1 MVHGDK
7 YKIMIFATI
16 ILFTAVLLSAVAAY
30 YSIAGLTA
38 IFSAAVIP
46 VIIMGATMELGKVV
60 ATVWL
65 HNNWKRANWVFKTY
79 LVPAIAFLM
88 ILTSMGIFGFLS
100 KAHSDQG
107 LVSGDA
113 MSKVAI
119 YDEKIAT
126 EKDNVAQAKK
136 AIEQMNSQVDQ
147 MMGRTDSDTGA
158 QRAVNIRKGQA
169 KERAALQAEITKSQ
183 KIIQQLQEERAPI
196 AAEFRKVEAEVG
208 PIKYIAALIY
218 GDNPD
223 ANVLERA
230 VRWVIILIVVVFDP
244 LALCLILAG
253 NKQIEWAR
261 EDKIA
266 KRKQD
271 ELEAEEEII
280 HVKKFLD
287 TLDEHEPVVPA
298 DEPQLER
305 IEKLVESIDIE
316 KVNAE
321 LADIQPEPK
330 VEVIEPEPK
339 IIEPEPEYESVM
351 PEPLPVEVIQP
362 VAVTPEPIVEELPDE
377 QIELLKETALALVDG
392 VVEPEPV
399 TDFEAIVNTPV
410 EEPIDYPIR
419 AIVEHVEEPAV
430 GNWDPAVG
438 HVEIIEEEIPEVT
451 IDEVTE
457 EEIKPLINDSLIETE
472 GQTIEAFKR
481 IGDGYVQYEGKRMH
495 ERVLRVSNPDLF
507 KIYEEGSNNTT
518 LFGTAFPQY
527 AASGDMY
534 VRVDV
539 LPHSVYKFS
548 KDKWIEV
555 NKELSD
561 TYLYNEKYLQYL
573 VEKIGSGE
581 IDPDI
586 LTGPEQEMIEQFI
599 RKGAV

>member
-1 MVHGDK
+1 
-7 YKIMIFATI
+7 MIFATI
-16 ILFTAVLLSAVAAY
+16 ILFTAVLLSAVAAW

-46 VIIMGATMELGKVV
+46 VIIMGGTMELGKVV

-65 HNNWKRANWVFKTY
+65 HNNWKRANWAFKSY
-79 LVPAIAFLM
+79 LIPAIAFLM

-119 YDEKIAT
+119 YDEKINT

-136 AIEQMNSQVDQ
+136 ALEQMNTQVDQ

-261 EDKIA
+261 ADKLA
-266 KRKQD
+266 KRKED
-271 ELEAEEEII
+271 IVEAEEEICDVTTFFDSLRNQSEKEKI
-280 HVKKFLD
+280 E
-287 TLDEHEPVVPA
+287 DEQAE
-298 DEPQLER
+298 
-305 IEKLVESIDIE
+305 IEEANSKL
-316 KVNAE
+316 AE
-321 LADIQPEPK
+321 
-330 VEVIEPEPK
+330 IEPEHK
-339 IIEPEPEYESVM
+339 IEIIEPEVIKPVIETVPEPVYESVM
-351 PEPLPVEVIQP
+351 PEPLPVE
-362 VAVTPEPIVEELPDE
+362 PEVIVESE
-377 QIELLKETALALVDG
+377 IEPL
-392 VVEPEPV
+392 
-399 TDFEAIVNTPV
+399 TDFEAIVDTPV
-410 EEPIDYPIR
+410 EEVVEYPIR

-430 GNWDPAVG
+430 GNWAPAIG
-438 HVEIIEEEIPEVT
+438 HVEVVETVDVVDTSIEEEFPEV
-451 IDEVTE
+451 EFRPFTE
-457 EEIKPLINDSLIETE
+457 EEIKVLDKGPEIETE
-472 GQTIEAFKR
+472 GQTLEAFKR

-507 KIYEEGSNNTT
+507 SIYEGNGANST

-527 AASGDMY
+527 AASGDIY

-539 LPHSVYKFS
+539 LPHRVYKFS
-548 KDKWIEV
+548 KDKWIEIS
-555 NKELSD
+555 KETSD
-561 TYLYNEKYLQYL
+561 TYLYNDKYMNYL
-573 VEKIGSGE
+573 IEKIGSGE
-581 IDPDI
+581 VDPDL
-586 LTGPEQEMIEQFI
+586 LTSTEQEMVEQYI
-599 RKGAV
+599 KKGSQ

>member
-1 MVHGDK
+1 
-7 YKIMIFATI
+7 MIFAAI

-65 HNNWKRANWVFKTY
+65 HNNWKRMSWAFKAY

-119 YDEKIAT
+119 YDEKINT
-126 EKDNVAQAKK
+126 EKDNIAQAKK
-136 AIEQMNSQVDQ
+136 ALEQMNAQVDQ

-158 QRAVNIRKGQA
+158 QRAVNIRKQQA
-169 KERAALQAEITKSQ
+169 KERAALQTDITKAQ
-183 KIIQQLQEERAPI
+183 KTIAQLQEERAPL

-208 PIKYIAALIY
+208 PIKYIAAFIY

-223 ANVLERA
+223 SNVLEKA

-261 EDKIA
+261 ADKLV
-266 KRKQD
+266 KRK
-271 ELEAEEEII
+271 EEIVEAEEEIREVSTFFDSLRNQVEKEKI
-280 HVKKFLD
+280 E
-287 TLDEHEPVVPA
+287 DEQA
-298 DEPQLER
+298 
-305 IEKLVESIDIE
+305 DIE
-316 KVNAE
+316 EANNKLAE
-321 LADIQPEPK
+321 IEPEHK
-330 VEVIEPEPK
+330 IEVIEPEVIKPVV
-339 IIEPEPEYESVM
+339 ETVPEPFYQSVM
-351 PEPLPVEVIQP
+351 PEPLPVGDFQPKSLLPEVVVEQP
-362 VAVTPEPIVEELPDE
+362 V
-377 QIELLKETALALVDG
+377 
-392 VVEPEPV
+392 EPV
-399 TDFEAIVNTPV
+399 SDFEAIVDTPV
-410 EEPIDYPIR
+410 DAPVQEDIEYPIR

-430 GNWDPAVG
+430 GNWAPAVG
-438 HVEIIEEEIPEVT
+438 HVEVIETVDTEVIEEVPEV
-451 IDEVTE
+451 EYSPFNE
-457 EEIKPLINDSLIETE
+457 EETKVLEKGPEIETE
-472 GQTIEAFKR
+472 GQTLEAFKR

-507 KIYEEGSNNTT
+507 SIYEGTGTNST

-527 AASGDMY
+527 AASGDIY

-539 LPHSVYKFS
+539 LPHRVYKFS
-548 KDKWIEV
+548 KDKWIEI
-555 NKELSD
+555 NKESSD
-561 TYLYNEKYLQYL
+561 TYLYNDKYMNYL
-573 VEKIGSGE
+573 IEKIGSGE
-581 IDPDI
+581 VDPDI
-586 LTGPEQEMIEQFI
+586 LTSTEQEMVEQYI
-599 RKGAV
+599 KKGTV

>member
-1 MVHGDK
+1 
-7 YKIMIFATI
+7 MIFATI

-65 HNNWKRANWVFKTY
+65 HNNWKRANWAFKSY

-119 YDEKIAT
+119 YDEKIAI

-169 KERAALQAEITKSQ
+169 KERAALQAEIARSQ
-183 KIIQQLQEERAPI
+183 KEITRLQEERAPI

-223 ANVLERA
+223 QNVLERA

-261 EDKIA
+261 ADKIA
-266 KRKQD
+266 KRKED
-271 ELEAEEEII
+271 EQEAEEEIL

-287 TLDEHEPVVPA
+287 KLDDHEQVIPA
-298 DEPQLER
+298 DEAQLKR
-305 IEKLVESIDIE
+305 IEELVSPVDLDAINNEI
-316 KVNAE
+316 AE
-321 LADIQPEPK
+321 IQA
-330 VEVIEPEPK
+330 EPK
-339 IIEPEPEYESVM
+339 IEVFAQSADPA
-351 PEPLPVEVIQP
+351 PLPVENFEPKSLFSEPEEVPTAEEEEAFNAIKTLEAP
-362 VAVTPEPIVEELPDE
+362 V
-377 QIELLKETALALVDG
+377 
-392 VVEPEPV
+392 VVEPEVEVVEPV
-399 TDFEAIVNTPV
+399 SDFQAIIEQIEEPV
-410 EEPIDYPIR
+410 EMPIR
-419 AIVEHVEEPAV
+419 AIVEHVEEPSV
-430 GNWDPAVG
+430 GNWAPAIG
-438 HVEIIEEEIPEVT
+438 HVEIIEEPIVEEPVAEVA
-451 IDEVTE
+451 INAITE
-457 EEIKPLINDSLIETE
+457 EETKPVAVGPEIITDGKTLES
-472 GQTIEAFKR
+472 FKR

-495 ERVLRVSNPDLF
+495 ERVLRASNPDLF
-507 KIYEEGSNNTT
+507 RIYENGGGNST
-518 LFGTAFPQY
+518 LFGTEFPQY
-527 AASGDMY
+527 AATGDIY

-539 LPHSVYKFS
+539 LPHRVYKFS

-555 NKELSD
+555 NKENSD
-561 TYLYNEKYLQYL
+561 TYLYNEKYMLFL
-573 VEKIGSGE
+573 IEKLGSGE
-581 IDPDI
+581 MDPDL
-586 LTGPEQEMIEQFI
+586 LTATEQEMVEQFI
-599 RKGAV
+599 RKTS

>member
-1 MVHGDK
+1 MVLGDK

-16 ILFTAVLLSAVAAY
+16 ILFTAVLLSAVAAW

-65 HNNWKRANWVFKTY
+65 HNNWKRINWAFKSY
-79 LVPAIAFLM
+79 LVPAILFLM
-88 ILTSMGIFGFLS
+88 VLTSMGIFGFLS

-126 EKDNVAQAKK
+126 EKDNIAQAKK

-147 MMGRTDSDTGA
+147 MLGRSDNETGA

-169 KERAALQAEITKSQ
+169 KERASLQAEITKSQ

-253 NKQIEWAR
+253 NKQIEWTRA
-261 EDKIA
+261 DKIA
-266 KRKQD
+266 KRKED
-271 ELEAEEEII
+271 IVEAEKEISDVSIFFEELNKQVEKEKIE
-280 HVKKFLD
+280 
-287 TLDEHEPVVPA
+287 DEQAE
-298 DEPQLER
+298 
-305 IEKLVESIDIE
+305 IEEANSKLAEIE
-316 KVNAE
+316 
-321 LADIQPEPK
+321 PEPK
-330 VEVIEPEPK
+330 VEVIEPEPEEFFEKAK
-339 IIEPEPEYESVM
+339 IVAKSIDDLNYQAVEPAA
-351 PEPLPVEVIQP
+351 I
-362 VAVTPEPIVEELPDE
+362 
-377 QIELLKETALALVDG
+377 
-392 VVEPEPV
+392 VEPEIIPDPEVEPV
-399 TDFEAIVNTPV
+399 SDFEAIVDTPV
-410 EEPIDYPIR
+410 EEVVEYPIR

-430 GNWDPAVG
+430 GNWAPAIG
-438 HVEIIEEEIPEVT
+438 HVEVIEEVIEEEISEV
-451 IDEVTE
+451 ISPLIE
-457 EEIKPLINDSLIETE
+457 EEIKVLDKGPEIQTE

-507 KIYEEGSNNTT
+507 SIYEGTGTNST

-527 AASGDMY
+527 AASGDIY

-539 LPHSVYKFS
+539 LPHRVYKFS
-548 KDKWIEV
+548 KDKWIEI
-555 NKELSD
+555 NKESSD
-561 TYLYNEKYLQYL
+561 TYLYNDKYMNYL
-573 VEKIGSGE
+573 IEKIGSGE
-581 IDPDI
+581 VDPDL
-586 LTGPEQEMIEQFI
+586 LTSTEQEMVEQYI
-599 RKGAV
+599 KKGTV

>member
-1 MVHGDK
+1 
-7 YKIMIFATI
+7 MIFAAI

-65 HNNWKRANWVFKTY
+65 HNNWKRMSWAFKAY

-119 YDEKIAT
+119 YDEKITT
-126 EKDNVAQAKK
+126 EKDNIAQAKK
-136 AIEQMNSQVDQ
+136 ALEQMNAQVDQ

-158 QRAVNIRKGQA
+158 QRAVNIRKQQA
-169 KERAALQAEITKSQ
+169 KERAALQADITKAQ
-183 KIIQQLQEERAPI
+183 KTIAQLQEERAPL

-208 PIKYIAALIY
+208 PIKYIAAFIY

-223 ANVLERA
+223 SNVLEKA

-261 EDKIA
+261 ADKLV
-266 KRKQD
+266 KRK
-271 ELEAEEEII
+271 EEIVEAEEEIREVSTFFDALRAQSEKEKI
-280 HVKKFLD
+280 E
-287 TLDEHEPVVPA
+287 DEQA
-298 DEPQLER
+298 
-305 IEKLVESIDIE
+305 DIE
-316 KVNAE
+316 EANSK
-321 LADIQPEPK
+321 LASFHPEPK
-330 VEVIEPEPK
+330 IEVIEPEVIKP
-339 IIEPEPEYESVM
+339 EVETVPEPVYESVM
-351 PEPLPVEVIQP
+351 PEAIP
-362 VAVTPEPIVEELPDE
+362 
-377 QIELLKETALALVDG
+377 
-392 VVEPEPV
+392 VEPEVIIEPEVVVEQPV
-399 TDFEAIVNTPV
+399 EPISDFEAIVDTPV
-410 EEPIDYPIR
+410 DAPVQEDVEYPIR

-430 GNWDPAVG
+430 GNWAPAVG
-438 HVEIIEEEIPEVT
+438 HVEVVETVETEVVEEVEYSPFNEEETKVLEKGPE
-451 IDEVTE
+451 IQ
-457 EEIKPLINDSLIETE
+457 TE
-472 GQTIEAFKR
+472 GQTLEAFKR

-507 KIYEEGSNNTT
+507 SIYEGTGTNST

-527 AASGDMY
+527 AASGDIY

-539 LPHSVYKFS
+539 LPHRVYKFS
-548 KDKWIEV
+548 KDKWIEI
-555 NKELSD
+555 NKESSD
-561 TYLYNEKYLQYL
+561 TYLYNDKYMNYL
-573 VEKIGSGE
+573 IEKIGSGE
-581 IDPDI
+581 VDPDL
-586 LTGPEQEMIEQFI
+586 LTSTEQEMVEQYI
-599 RKGAV
+599 KKGTV